1 MTEFTV
7 SAPASS
13 ANLGAGF
20 DAVALALELRMT
32 ARVRMLAAGT
42 LSEWTYSGAHA
53 PTHDGIRG
61 CIERGIARITGV
73 APAEGAASAAPALA
87 VDLHNEIP
95 LGAGLGSS
103 AAAHALG
110 VAIGARIAGHAPG
123 QAAVAHGLTD
133 DVLAHTVA
141 ELEGHPDNALAAW
154 YGGAVVAALG
164 DDGLTSARFAPP
176 KASAVVV
183 VPDIHLPTEHAR
195 ALMPE
200 AYDRA
205 DAVHSVQRAALL
217 GAALA
222 SGRLDLLRAAVRDRL
237 HQPYRAAMVPGL
249 EEMLALDDPSVV
261 AVALSGAGPSVLA
274 LVRDQPEHIGRA
286 LAAIFARHGV
296 RSAVL
301 TPALAFTGLTTTL
314 AEDA

>member
-1 MTEFTV
+1 MDFTV

-32 ARVRMLAAGT
+32 ARVRALALGAS
-42 LSEWTYSGAHA
+42 SEWTYSGAHA

-61 CIERGIARITGV
+61 CVERGIARI
-73 APAEGAASAAPALA
+73 APAAPPLA
-87 VDLHNEIP
+87 VALDNEIP

-103 AAAHALG
+103 ATAHALG
-110 VAIGARIAGHAPG
+110 VAIGARLADRPPG
-123 QAAVAHGLTD
+123 D
-133 DVLAHTVA
+133 DQLAHAVA

-176 KASAVVV
+176 AVAAVVV

-195 ALMPE
+195 ALIPD

-205 DAVHSVQRAALL
+205 DVVHNVQRAALL

-249 EEMLALDDPSVV
+249 EEMLALDDPSAV

-274 LVRDQPEHIGRA
+274 LVRDDPERIGRVI
-286 LAAIFARHGV
+286 AAIFARHGV

-301 TPALAFTGLTTTL
+301 TPALAFTGLTLTL
-314 AEDA
+314 AEPA

>member
-1 MTEFTV
+1 MIGFTV

-32 ARVRMLAAGT
+32 ARVRELASGSAPV
-42 LSEWTYSGAHA
+42 WTYSGSHA

-61 CIERGIARITGV
+61 CVERGIARIAPGASSRPWAV
-73 APAEGAASAAPALA
+73 AIDNA
-87 VDLHNEIP
+87 IP

-110 VAIGARIAGHAPG
+110 VAIGAQLPESPP
-123 QAAVAHGLTD
+123 D
-133 DVLAHTVA
+133 DEHLAHAVA

-154 YGGAVVAALG
+154 YGGAVVAAHG

-176 KASAVVV
+176 AVAAVVV
-183 VPDIHLPTEHAR
+183 VPDIDLPTEAAR
-195 ALMPE
+195 ALIPDE
-200 AYDRA
+200 YGRA
-205 DAVHSVQRAALL
+205 DVVHNVQRAALL

-249 EEMLALDDPSVV
+249 DEMLALDDPAVV

-274 LVRDQPEHIGRA
+274 LVREQPDRQHPERIGRA
-286 LAAIFARHGV
+286 LGAIFARHGV
-296 RSAVL
+296 RSTVL
-301 TPALAFTGLTTTL
+301 TPALASAGLVLVL
-314 AEDA
+314 AEPA